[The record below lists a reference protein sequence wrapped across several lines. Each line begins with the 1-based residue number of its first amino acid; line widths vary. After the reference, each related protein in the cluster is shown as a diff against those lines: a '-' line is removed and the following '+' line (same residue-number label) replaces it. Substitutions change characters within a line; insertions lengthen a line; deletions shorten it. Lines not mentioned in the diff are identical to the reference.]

1 MLTENQV
8 HLFRAFHTGLGSLN
22 QLLNSSEFDRQIF
35 AQTWQSL
42 QKIFS
47 EEIQSIQSDV
57 YRIHSILVE
66 INKQMRLLG
75 MDAMFLKTARQRE
88 TVQGRVGQIRD
99 RVTLLM
105 NYCTVLLESDG
116 I

>member
-8 HLFRAFHTGLGSLN
+8 DSFRSFQTDLESLN
-22 QLLNSSEFDRQIF
+22 QLLNSAEFDRQIF
-35 AQTWQSL
+35 DQIWQSL
-42 QKIFS
+42 QKAFS
-47 EEIQSIQSDV
+47 EEIQLIQSDE
-57 YRIHSILVE
+57 YRIHSVLVE

-99 RVTLLM
+99 RIPLLM
-105 NYCTVLLESDG
+105 NYCTVLLESD
-116 I
+116 

>member
-8 HLFRAFHTGLGSLN
+8 HLFRTFQTELGLLN
-22 QLLNSSEFDRQIF
+22 QLLNSPEFDRQIF

-47 EEIQSIQSDV
+47 EEIQCIQSDV
-57 YRIHSILVE
+57 YRIHSVLVE

-75 MDAMFLKTARQRE
+75 MDAMFLKTARQPE